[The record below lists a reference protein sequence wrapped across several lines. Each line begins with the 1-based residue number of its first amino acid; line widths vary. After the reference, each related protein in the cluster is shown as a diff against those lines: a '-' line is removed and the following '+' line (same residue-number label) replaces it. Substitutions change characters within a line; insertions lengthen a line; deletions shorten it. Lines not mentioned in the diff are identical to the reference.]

1 MFATYLK
8 RELLNRKKQTAVV
21 AVGIAI
27 AIALVM
33 TVSAVADGVKASQD
47 QVLGS
52 LYGIGTDITITQTA
66 EPGQRGGRRFD
77 FGADAGTNADGT
89 RTVDTT
95 RLEVPRFAATFEADA
110 VAKVS
115 KTAGVS
121 RVSTALTLNN
131 TTFKGELPEFG
142 FRGGGQGGGQGDGQS
157 DQPDSESDTS
167 TTVPGPTGGSDG
179 AGGSSFDITSFT
191 VMGVEAGVADSGP
204 LSSTKVAVGR
214 LFESTDAGK
223 KNALVDAT
231 HAASEEIGLGDE
243 ILVNKKS
250 FAVIGI
256 VESNSAESATAANVY
271 IPIDVAQAEAGV
283 DGLVS
288 NIYVTA
294 MSGDVVNSVAT
305 ALEETLPD
313 ATVNT
318 AAELADTVSGSL
330 STASD
335 LLGTLGRWLS
345 IIVLV
350 VAFSVAT
357 LLTVSGVSRR
367 TREFGTLKAIGW
379 RNNRIVRQVA
389 GESVVQGTLGGILGV
404 ALGLATVAIVNGAAP
419 VLRASTAGLSNPTF
433 RSGQGLGRLGP
444 GGGGDG
450 GPGLGGRLGQGA
462 SRSFDVVLQASTS
475 PKMIVTGV
483 GLAILGGVI
492 AGSIG
497 GWRAARLRPAEAM
510 RSVA

>member
-89 RTVDTT
+89 RTIDTT
-95 RLEVPRFAATFEADA
+95 RLEVPRFSATFEADA

-142 FRGGGQGGGQGDGQS
+142 FRGGGQGGGQEA
-157 DQPDSESDTS
+157 QPDSGGDTS
-167 TTVPGPTGGSDG
+167 ATAPGPTGGADG

-204 LSSTKVAVGR
+204 LSSTKVTAGR
-214 LFESTDAGK
+214 LFESSDAGK

-294 MSGDVVNSVAT
+294 MSGDVVNSVAS

-450 GPGLGGRLGQGA
+450 GPSLGGRLGQGA

>member
-1 MFATYLK
+1 MFATYLR
-8 RELLNRKKQTAVV
+8 RELLNRKRQTAVV
-21 AVGIAI
+21 ATGIAI

-52 LYGIGTDITITQTA
+52 LYGIGTDISITQTA
-66 EPGQRGGRRFD
+66 EPGQRGGQRFD

-89 RTVDTT
+89 RTIDTT
-95 RLEVPRFAATFEADA
+95 RLELPRFSATFEADA

-115 KTAGVS
+115 KTSGVS
-121 RVSTALTLNN
+121 RVSTALTLTN

-142 FRGGGQGGGQGDGQS
+142 FRGGGQGGGQGDR
-157 DQPDSESDTS
+157 PDSESDTP
-167 TTVPGPTGGSDG
+167 TTVPGPTGGATG
-179 AGGSSFDITSFT
+179 AGGSSFDVSSFT
-191 VMGVEAGVADSGP
+191 VMGVDVDVADSGP
-204 LSSTKVAVGR
+204 LSSTRVAAGR
-214 LFESTDAGK
+214 VFESSDAGK

-231 HAASEEIGLGDE
+231 YAASEEIEIGDE

-256 VESNSAESATAANVY
+256 LGSNSAESATAANVY

-283 DGLVS
+283 DGLVT

-294 MSGDVVNSVAT
+294 MSGDVVNTVAT
-305 ALEETLPD
+305 ALEEALPD

-367 TREFGTLKAIGW
+367 TREIGTLKAIGW

-433 RSGQGLGRLGP
+433 RPGQGLGRLGP

-475 PKMIVTGV
+475 PKMIVIGV
-483 GLAILGGVI
+483 SLAILGGVI